1 MWDSTTLET
10 RGKGGLFLL
19 SYKAENDEKSAL
31 LIMVPEK
38 QDNIIKTAEI
48 CHVEH
53 FTG

>member
-1 MWDSTTLET
+1 MGLDNI
-10 RGKGGLFLL
+10 RNKGEGGDFFF

-38 QDNIIKTAEI
+38 QVNIIKTAEI